1 VSTRARCADILF
13 QVASA
18 LRAARA
24 AREPDEE
31 FAINES
37 RPAVAID
44 LNPWRSAVT
53 TSAGGRR
60 LISLDVFRGLTVA
73 AMVLVN
79 NPGTW
84 RAIYPPLRHA
94 DWHGLTPTDLIFPF
108 FLFIVGVAI
117 PLALGRRREDG
128 QERGALVLRIVR
140 RSAVIFAL
148 GLLLNTWPNLDPAT
162 IRIPGVLQRIAAC
175 YLVAALLF
183 LATGARARI
192 AISIAALLGYWGALT
207 LVPVPGFGAGDLGKE
222 GNLAAWIDREVLG
235 PHIWRLGRVY
245 DPEGIL
251 STIPAVVTTLL
262 GVWVG
267 EWIRSGRP
275 AVEIARG
282 LFVAGCAGA
291 GAGLAWGHWFPINKA
306 LWTSSY
312 AVLTAGG
319 AAVLLALCYWAIEI
333 KGWRRWTPPFVALG
347 VNALAVFFLSTLL
360 AKVLVHVHVAG
371 ADGQPRVLQAAL
383 FDAVLRGWAT
393 PAMASLAWAL
403 ANVLLWL
410 AVMWGLARRG
420 LRLTV

>member
-1 VSTRARCADILF
+1 MCRYPIPI
-13 QVASA
+13 ASA
-18 LRAARA
+18 LRAASA
-24 AREPDEE
+24 ARHADKEV
-31 FAINES
+31 AINES
-37 RPAVAID
+37 GPAVAID
-44 LNPWRSAVT
+44 PSLWEPAAA
-53 TSAGGRR
+53 TSTAGRR
-60 LISLDVFRGLTVA
+60 LVSLDVFRGLTVA

-84 RAIYPPLRHA
+84 RAVYPPLRHA
-94 DWHGLTPTDLIFPF
+94 DWHGLAPTDLIFPF

-117 PLALGRRREDG
+117 PLALGRRREQG
-128 QERGALVLRIVR
+128 QGRGALVMRIIR
-140 RSAVIFAL
+140 RSAVIFGL
-148 GLLLNTWPNLDPAT
+148 GLLLNTWPNLDPST
-162 IRIPGVLQRIAAC
+162 IRIPGVLQRIAVC

-192 AISIAALLGYWGALT
+192 AISIAALIGYWGALT

-222 GNLAAWIDREVLG
+222 GNLAAWVDREVLG
-235 PHIWRLGRVY
+235 QHIWRLGRVY

-262 GVWVG
+262 GVWAG
-267 EWIRSGRP
+267 EWMRSGRL

-282 LFVAGCAGA
+282 LVVAGCAGT
-291 GAGLAWGHWFPINKA
+291 GVGLAWGYWFPINKA

-312 AVLTAGG
+312 AVLTAGV
-319 AAVLLALCYWAIEI
+319 AAVLLALCYWAIDI
-333 KGWRRWTPPFVALG
+333 KGWRRWTAPFAALG

-360 AKVLVHVHVAG
+360 AKVLVYFHVAG
-371 ADGQPRVLQAAL
+371 ADGRSRVLQAAL
-383 FDAVLRGWAT
+383 YDAFFTGWAP

-420 LRLTV
+420 VRLTV